1 MASPSLAPAA
11 LDDAPEDPAYLTT
24 QLLTYLGNKRAL
36 LPHLESAV
44 LAVRTALGGRRLRT
58 LDAFSGSGVVSR
70 MLKRHSDVLV
80 ANDLEDY
87 CRVVST
93 CHLADAADVPLTVVA
108 GHAARINAV
117 MQGMTD
123 GPPGFVER
131 LYAPADDDAVQ
142 PGERVF
148 YTRDNA
154 RRLDVARQEIA
165 RLPTDLQPFLLA
177 PLLAEAS
184 VRANTS
190 GVFKGF
196 HKDRGTGLGKL
207 GATRGDALSRI
218 LAPVVLRPPVL
229 SRFSCG
235 THVLQDDAS
244 DLPATLAAR
253 GLTDLDLVYLDPPYN
268 QHPYGSNY
276 FMLNLLTRYEEP
288 AAVSPVSGIPADW
301 TRSAWNVRAR
311 SADLFT
317 RLAQALDTRY
327 LLVSFNDEGF
337 IDPPAMRRILDGL
350 GDVSQLSLQ
359 HSTFRGS
366 RNLRSRPLHVTE
378 HLYLVRRR

>member
-1 MASPSLAPAA
+1 VALPTLAPAA
-11 LDDAPEDPAYLTT
+11 TDDAPEDPAYLTT
-24 QLLTYLGNKRAL
+24 GLLTYLGNKRAL

-44 LAVRTALGGRRLRT
+44 LTVRTALGGRRLRA
-58 LDAFSGSGVVSR
+58 LDAFSGSGAVSR
-70 MLKRHSDVLV
+70 MLKRHSAVLV

-93 CHLADAADVPLTVVA
+93 CHLANTADVPLAEVVR
-108 GHAARINAV
+108 HVARINAL
-117 MQGMTD
+117 MRGLGD
-123 GPPGFVER
+123 GGPRGFVER
-131 LYAPADDDAVQ
+131 LYAPADDDAVR

-165 RLPTDLQPFLLA
+165 LLPTELQPFLLA

-196 HKDRGTGLGKL
+196 HKDRRTGLGKL
-207 GATRGDALSRI
+207 GATHGDALARI
-218 LAPVVLRPPVL
+218 LAPVELRPPAL
-229 SRFSCG
+229 SRFASEVR
-235 THVLQDDAS
+235 VLQRDAS
-244 DLPATLAAR
+244 DLPGVDAAH
-253 GLTDLDLVYLDPPYN
+253 DLDLVYLDPPYN

-288 AAVSPVSGIPADW
+288 SALSPVSGIPVDW

-311 SADLFT
+311 STDLFAA
-317 RLAQALDTRY
+317 LAAGLDTRY

-337 IDPPAMRRILDGL
+337 IDPATMRLILDSL
-350 GDVSQLSLQ
+350 GEVSQMSLR

-366 RNLRSRPLHVTE
+366 RNLRGRPLHVTE

>member
-1 MASPSLAPAA
+1 MALPTSAPAA
-11 LDDAPEDPAYLTT
+11 TDDAPEDPAYLTT
-24 QLLTYLGNKRAL
+24 GLLTYLGNKRAL

-58 LDAFSGSGVVSR
+58 LDAFSGSGAVSR
-70 MLKRHSDVLV
+70 LLKRHSAVLV

-93 CHLADAADVPLTVVA
+93 CHLANAGDVPLAEVRR
-108 GHAARINAV
+108 HADRVNATMQRI
-117 MQGMTD
+117 GD
-123 GPPGFVER
+123 GGPRGFVER
-131 LYAPADDDAVQ
+131 LYAPADDDDVR

-165 RLPTDLQPFLLA
+165 LLPTGLQPFLLA

-196 HKDRGTGLGKL
+196 HKDRRTGLGKL

-218 LAPVVLRPPVL
+218 LAPVALRPPVL
-229 SRFSCG
+229 SRFTSEV
-235 THVLQDDAS
+235 HVLQRDAS
-244 DLPATLAAR
+244 DLP
-253 GLTDLDLVYLDPPYN
+253 GEVGDLDLVYLDPPYN

-288 AAVSPVSGIPADW
+288 SALSPVSGIPVDW

-311 SADLFT
+311 SADLFAA
-317 RLAQALDTRY
+317 LAAGLDTRY

-337 IDPPAMRRILDGL
+337 IDPRTMRGILDGL
-350 GDVSQLSLQ
+350 GDVSQVSLR

-366 RNLRSRPLHVTE
+366 RNLRARPLHVTE
-378 HLYLVRRR
+378 HLYLVRKEDR

>member
-1 MASPSLAPAA
+1 MTSRTVAPAA
-11 LDDAPEDPAYLTT
+11 VDDGPDGAEDPAYLTT

-44 LAVRTALGGRRLRT
+44 RTVRDALGGRRLRT

-70 MLKRHSDVLV
+70 MLKRHSSTLV

-87 CRVVST
+87 ARVVSS
-93 CHLADAADVPLTVVA
+93 CHLANADDVPLAEVA
-108 GHAARINAV
+108 SHADRISALLHTS
-117 MQGMTD
+117 TD
-123 GPPGFVER
+123 GGPRGFVER
-131 LYAPADDDAVQ
+131 LYAPADDDAVR

-165 RLPTDLQPFLLA
+165 SLPTDLQPFLLG

-196 HKDRGTGLGKL
+196 HKDRRTGLGKL
-207 GATRGDALSRI
+207 GATHGDALSRI
-218 LAPVVLRPPVL
+218 LAPVVVRPPVL
-229 SRFSCG
+229 SRFASDVR
-235 THVLQDDAS
+235 VLQRDAS
-244 DLPATLAAR
+244 DLPAEV
-253 GLTDLDLVYLDPPYN
+253 GDLDLAYLDPPYN

-276 FMLNLLTRYEEP
+276 FMLNLLARYEEP
-288 AAVSPVSGIPADW
+288 DDVSPVSGIPTGW
-301 TRSAWNVRAR
+301 TRSAWNVRSR
-311 SADLFT
+311 SAELFA
-317 RLAQALDTRY
+317 RLADALDTRY

-337 IDPPAMRRILDGL
+337 IDPATMRSILDGL
-350 GDVSQLSLQ
+350 GEVTQVSLR
-359 HSTFRGS
+359 HNAFRGS
-366 RNLRSRPLHVTE
+366 RNLHGRPLHVTE
-378 HLYLVRRR
+378 HLYLVRGR

>member
-1 MASPSLAPAA
+1 MAQETVAA
-11 LDDAPEDPAYLTT
+11 AAVDDAPEDPAYLTT

-36 LPHLESAV
+36 VPHLETAV
-44 LAVRTALGGRRLRT
+44 GTVRAALGGRRLRT

-70 MLKRHSDVLV
+70 MLKRHSAVLV

-93 CHLADAADVPLTVVA
+93 CHLANAADVPLEDVSR
-108 GHAARINAV
+108 HADRINALLRR
-117 MQGMTD
+117 TAD
-123 GPPGFVER
+123 GGPRGFVER
-131 LYAPADDDAVQ
+131 LYAAADDAAVR

-165 RLPTDLQPFLLA
+165 LLPTGLQPYLLA

-196 HKDRGTGLGKL
+196 HKDRRTGLGKL
-207 GATRGDALSRI
+207 GATHGDALSRI
-218 LAPVVLRPPVL
+218 LAPIELRPPVL
-229 SRFSCG
+229 SRFSSEV
-235 THVLQDDAS
+235 HVLQRDAG
-244 DLPATLAAR
+244 DLP
-253 GLTDLDLVYLDPPYN
+253 GLDVTGDLDLVYLDPPYN

-276 FMLNLLTRYEEP
+276 FMLNLLTRYAEP
-288 AAVSPVSGIPADW
+288 DAVSPVSGIPADW

-311 SADLFT
+311 SAALFAG
-317 RLAQALDTRY
+317 LAGSLDTRY
-327 LLVSFNDEGF
+327 LLVSYNDEGF
-337 IDPPAMRRILDGL
+337 LDPATMRGILDGL
-350 GDVSQLSLQ
+350 GEVTQVSLR
-359 HSTFRGS
+359 HNTFRGS
-366 RNLRSRPLHVTE
+366 RNLRDRPLHVTE
-378 HLYLVRRR
+378 HLYLVRRQ